1 MVVVLDSGG
10 VTFLAERSTRAL
22 AMIETL
28 QRRSR
33 WPPIVPSVVLIESL
47 RGHAGHDARTNRLL
61 KSCEIV
67 QAIPVDLARRAAALR
82 RLAGRGSAVDALV
95 VAIAEPGG
103 SVLTSDA
110 RDIRA
115 LAAHA
120 KDVLVERI

>member
-1 MVVVLDSGG
+1 MLDSGG
-10 VTFLAERSTRAL
+10 VSFLAERKKRAAEYIAAL
-22 AMIETL
+22 IEDE
-28 QRRSR
+28 R
-33 WPPIVPSVVLIESL
+33 WPPIVPSVVLVESL
-47 RGHAGHDARTNRLL
+47 RGHAGHDARTNHLIKVL
-61 KSCEIV
+61 DVFEE
-67 QAIPVDLARRAAALR
+67 IPVDLARRAAALR